1 MKKILLTA
9 LLLAATVILVACGGG
24 GQSDEIIMDEPVPK
38 GADDAFLVELEFT
51 AEEIVPNHI
60 TIPAGEKIY
69 FVVYNSDTAEGDM
82 NEDHNLVSPDLGL
95 REILVVPGQTVRR
108 IWEGYD
114 TPGTYKVGCT
124 IHPWIVMEITVE
136 E

>member
-9 LLLAATVILVACGGG
+9 MLLMTAVILAACGGG
-24 GQSDEIIMDEPVPK
+24 GQSEEIIMDEPVPN
-38 GADDAFLVELEFT
+38 GAEDAFLVELEFS
-51 AEEIVPNHI
+51 AEEIIPDNI

-69 FVVYNSDTAEGDM
+69 FVVYNSDTSEGDM
-82 NEDHNLVSPDLGL
+82 NEDHNLVGPDLGL

-108 IWEGYD
+108 IWDGYD
-114 TPGTYKVGCT
+114 EPGTYKVGCT

>member
-1 MKKILLTA
+1 MKKYVVIV
-9 LLLAATVILVACGGG
+9 LLLMAAVLLAACGGG
-24 GQSDEIIMDEPVPK
+24 GQSEEIIMDEPMPK
-38 GADDAFLVELEFT
+38 GGEDAFLVELEFS
-51 AEEIVPNHI
+51 AEEIVPDHI
-60 TIPAGEKIY
+60 TIPAGEKIL
-69 FVVYNSDTAEGDM
+69 FVVFNSDTESGDM

-108 IWEGYD
+108 IWEGYEE
-114 TPGTYKVGCT
+114 PGTYKVGCT